1 MERDGVAIIGMAC
14 LFPGA
19 PDLNT
24 FWHNVVTKVDAVTDP
39 PPGSWD
45 SAVFFDPAS
54 EANDRVYCKRGG
66 FISSLAYFDPIAH
79 GIMPK
84 TVAGGEPDQWLA
96 LQIARSALADA
107 GYADDIPE
115 RRRTAVV
122 IGKGTYLN
130 GGNLTAVQHGIV
142 ADQTLHVLKTL
153 HPEFTEDDLQA
164 IRHELKQRLP
174 PFNADTASGLIPN
187 IIAGRIANR
196 LDLMGPSYT
205 VDAACASSLIALDIG
220 VRELLAGRCDLA
232 LVGGSHVVTPVPVLM
247 LFCQLGALSRQQR
260 IRPFDKDA
268 DGTILGEGIGMAVL
282 KRLADAERDGNRI
295 YAVVKGIGTSSDGRG
310 LSVMAPRL
318 EGQVEAMQRAY
329 ESAGIAPGTVGL
341 IEAHGTATSIGD
353 ATEVKALTQVFGA
366 RDGALP
372 RIALGSVKSMISH
385 LMPAAGIAALI
396 KTALALYHRVLPPTL
411 NVDAPN
417 PELHLE
423 QTSFYINSETR
434 PWIHAAADTPR
445 RAGVSAFGFGGI
457 NAHVILEEYRAPST
471 QRFQSRQ
478 LHWDTELCIVSAASR
493 PELIER
499 IRALGGFLEGQE
511 PANLKDLAYTLSR
524 HLEAAPYRLAVVAS
538 SAADLRQKLAWSA
551 QRLSDPACQRI
562 KDAQGVYFF
571 DPGARL
577 DGRLAFMFAG
587 EGSQYVNML
596 ADLCIHFPEVR
607 QQFDLVDRVF
617 AGSGRV
623 YLPSDAV
630 FPRPAFSE
638 PERKAAEERIWQMEG
653 AVEAVLIANRALC
666 RLLGRLGIRPDA
678 LVGHSTGDYSA
689 MAAAGMIDLN
699 DEEHVSAFALE
710 LNAIYRMGAESGEIT
725 PTALFAVGGPAQ
737 AVREALGQ
745 AGDDVH
751 VVMDNCPH
759 QTVIAGPEGNI
770 ATWVEELTRQG
781 LICERL
787 PWDRPYHSPGFE
799 AYARRLEPLLAR
811 WITAP
816 PSTPVYSCMTMSRY
830 PDDPGEAQRA
840 AYQHWLRP
848 VEFGKTI
855 EAMYSDGVRIF
866 VEVSA
871 GGKLASF
878 VDDILRGQ
886 PHLAVAAN
894 VKSRP
899 GITQLNHLVGALAAH
914 GVPVNLDPL
923 YASRAPRA
931 VPLTQAEAA
940 GADHK
945 PSTRMKLAT
954 GWPPMSL
961 SEEFA
966 AQLRGKHA
974 AQSAPPAAKAREA
987 LAAEPSLPTRAEH
1000 PTLEP
1005 AATSKVTVSYLQ
1017 TMDQFLAVQGEVMQ
1031 AFLTGRALAP
1041 ASGLPTGGSA
1051 DVLAASAGDLGI
1063 SELSRPPT
1071 VPGNGPPLE
1080 EVAADAAV
1088 ESLAPAASTHSAEAR
1103 ALDADALCAILLRL
1117 VSERT
1122 GYPTEMLDLDL
1133 DLEANLGIDSIKR
1146 VEILGTL
1153 QKQTGLVRAADMEAL
1168 AGRKTLRE
1176 IIAVLAA
1183 LASAPALPEGA
1194 AAATEPE
1201 RTPAPSSVVERPLLP
1216 FIDTVTSHVKGQE
1229 VLARVELSLDR
1240 APFLRDHT
1248 LGRAVSVT
1256 DPGLCGLPI
1265 VPFTVGMEILAET
1278 ASLLVPGAR
1287 LMGMRD
1293 VQAHR
1298 WMALDTDR
1306 LGLEVAARRLSP
1318 QSEHAIYACIREAE
1332 PSAGRSQTQAV
1343 PIIEG
1348 VMLFGERLPDAPAA
1362 GPFPLAQ
1369 ERPSTWIADRLYEAV
1384 MFHGPL
1390 FRGVA
1395 SITRTG
1401 DDGVE
1406 ALLNVRPASDL
1417 LGPDQRGALITDPI
1431 LLDQPGQ
1438 VVGFWT
1444 AEHLNS
1450 SYVIFPYRLQ
1460 ELCLYDAPLQ
1470 APGQARCRARV
1481 ELLGDWQVRSDL
1493 DVLGPDDRLAARFVG
1508 WEDRR
1513 FDLPGTLF
1521 GFLLA
1526 PAATVLSQPWP
1537 ALLRL
1542 AEANTPA
1549 QAFGASV
1556 DAFPQGFFT
1565 AHGGIWQ
1572 RVLAYSILSRRER
1585 ELWADLSVPEGR
1597 RIEWLLGRLAAKDA
1611 VRCAVKQRFDITLA
1625 PADIE
1630 ILPDRHG
1637 RPVVAGAWLERA
1649 GGAFQVSLA
1658 HTAGTAVAV
1667 AVAQAAGIGVD
1678 IEHIAHLRAG
1688 IGEVAFTAGERALL
1702 GTGALA
1708 APGDGLLRLWCAKE
1722 AAAKAIGRGM
1732 LGGPQSLEARA
1743 FDPARG
1749 TVEIALRGALAEA
1762 VPGMNGGPLTV
1773 WTAREGDLVMA
1784 LSLID
1789 SQLIG
1794 QAGQG
1799 MG

>member
-1 MERDGVAIIGMAC
+1 
-14 LFPGA
+14 
-19 PDLNT
+19 
-24 FWHNVVTKVDAVTDP
+24 
-39 PPGSWD
+39 
-45 SAVFFDPAS
+45 
-54 EANDRVYCKRGG
+54 
-66 FISSLAYFDPIAH
+66 
-79 GIMPK
+79 
-84 TVAGGEPDQWLA
+84 
-96 LQIARSALADA
+96 
-107 GYADDIPE
+107 
-115 RRRTAVV
+115 
-122 IGKGTYLN
+122 
-130 GGNLTAVQHGIV
+130 
-142 ADQTLHVLKTL
+142 
-153 HPEFTEDDLQA
+153 
-164 IRHELKQRLP
+164 
-174 PFNADTASGLIPN
+174 
-187 IIAGRIANR
+187 
-196 LDLMGPSYT
+196 
-205 VDAACASSLIALDIG
+205 
-220 VRELLAGRCDLA
+220 
-232 LVGGSHVVTPVPVLM
+232 
-247 LFCQLGALSRQQR
+247 
-260 IRPFDKDA
+260 
-268 DGTILGEGIGMAVL
+268 
-282 KRLADAERDGNRI
+282 
-295 YAVVKGIGTSSDGRG
+295 
-310 LSVMAPRL
+310 
-318 EGQVEAMQRAY
+318 
-329 ESAGIAPGTVGL
+329 
-341 IEAHGTATSIGD
+341 
-353 ATEVKALTQVFGA
+353 
-366 RDGALP
+366 
-372 RIALGSVKSMISH
+372 
-385 LMPAAGIAALI
+385 
-396 KTALALYHRVLPPTL
+396 
-411 NVDAPN
+411 
-417 PELHLE
+417 
-423 QTSFYINSETR
+423 
-434 PWIHAAADTPR
+434 
-445 RAGVSAFGFGGI
+445 
-457 NAHVILEEYRAPST
+457 
-471 QRFQSRQ
+471 
-478 LHWDTELCIVSAASR
+478 
-493 PELIER
+493 
-499 IRALGGFLEGQE
+499 
-511 PANLKDLAYTLSR
+511 
-524 HLEAAPYRLAVVAS
+524 
-538 SAADLRQKLAWSA
+538 
-551 QRLSDPACQRI
+551 
-562 KDAQGVYFF
+562 
-571 DPGARL
+571 
-577 DGRLAFMFAG
+577 
-587 EGSQYVNML
+587 ML

-666 RLLGRLGIRPDA
+666 GLLGRLGIRPDA

-737 AVREALGQ
+737 AVRGALGQ
-745 AGDDVH
+745 ASGDVH

-770 ATWVEELTRQG
+770 ASWVEALTRQG

-816 PSTPVYSCMTMSRY
+816 PSTPVYSCMTISRY
-830 PDDPGEAQRA
+830 PDDLGEAQRA

-855 EAMYSDGVRIF
+855 EAMYGDGVRIF

-914 GVPVNLDPL
+914 GVPVNLDLL

-931 VPLTQAEAA
+931 VPLTQADAA

-974 AQSAPPAAKAREA
+974 AQSAPPAAKAKET
-987 LAAEPSLPTRAEH
+987 LAAEPSPPTRAEH

-1005 AATSKVTVSYLQ
+1005 ATASKVMVSYLQ

-1051 DVLAASAGDLGI
+1051 DVLAASTGDLGV
-1063 SELSRPPT
+1063 SELSRPPA
-1071 VPGNGPPLE
+1071 VPGDVPPLG
-1080 EVAADAAV
+1080 EVAADAVV
-1088 ESLAPAASTHSAEAR
+1088 ESLAPAASVHPAEAR

-1117 VSERT
+1117 VSDRT
-1122 GYPTEMLDLDL
+1122 GYPTEMLSLDL

-1183 LASAPALPEGA
+1183 PASAPALPEGA

-1201 RTPAPSSVVERPLLP
+1201 RAPSPSSAMVERPPLP
-1216 FIDTVTSHVKGQE
+1216 FVDMVISHGKGQE
-1229 VLARVELSLDR
+1229 VLARVELSLDK

-1248 LGRAVSVT
+1248 LGRAISVT
-1256 DPGLCGLPI
+1256 DPGLRGLPI

-1287 LMGMRD
+1287 LTGMRD

-1343 PIIEG
+1343 PIMEG
-1348 VMLFGERLPDAPAA
+1348 VMLFGERLPEAPAA
-1362 GPFPLAQ
+1362 GPFVLSQ
-1369 ERPSTWIADRLYEAV
+1369 ERPSTWIADRLYGEV

-1406 ALLNVRPASDL
+1406 ASLNVRPASDL

-1444 AEHLNS
+1444 AEHLDS
-1450 SYVIFPYRLQ
+1450 SYVIFPYQLQ
-1460 ELCLYDAPLQ
+1460 ELRLYDAALQ
-1470 APGQARCRARV
+1470 VPGQARCRARV

-1493 DVLGPDDRLAARFVG
+1493 EVLGPDDRLAVRFVG

-1513 FDLPGTLF
+1513 FDLPDSLF

-1526 PAATVLSQPWP
+1526 PAAIVLSQPMP
-1537 ALLRL
+1537 ALVRL
-1542 AEANTPA
+1542 VEADRTA
-1549 QAFGASV
+1549 HAFCASV
-1556 DAFPQGFFT
+1556 DAFPQGFFA

-1572 RVLAYSILSRRER
+1572 RVLAHSILSRRER
-1585 ELWADLSVPEGR
+1585 ELWTDLSVPEGR
-1597 RIEWLLGRLAAKDA
+1597 RIEWLLGRMAAKDA

-1625 PADIE
+1625 PADFE

-1658 HTAGTAVAV
+1658 HTAGTVVAV
-1667 AVAQAAGIGVD
+1667 AVDQAAGIGVD
-1678 IEHIAHLRAG
+1678 IEHIAHLRAE
-1688 IGEVAFTAGERALL
+1688 IGEVAFTAGEQALL
-1702 GTGALA
+1702 GTDAMA
-1708 APGDGLLRLWCAKE
+1708 AQGDRPLRLWCAKE

-1762 VPGMNGGPLTV
+1762 VPGMNGRPLTV

-1784 LSLID
+1784 LSLMD
-1789 SQLIG
+1789 L
-1794 QAGQG
+1794 
-1799 MG
+1799 